1 MIQFAQE
8 QGMLARALSVD
19 EIFAENTRET

>member
-1 MIQFAQE
+1 MIQFAEE
-8 QGMLARALSVD
+8 QGMLPRALSVD